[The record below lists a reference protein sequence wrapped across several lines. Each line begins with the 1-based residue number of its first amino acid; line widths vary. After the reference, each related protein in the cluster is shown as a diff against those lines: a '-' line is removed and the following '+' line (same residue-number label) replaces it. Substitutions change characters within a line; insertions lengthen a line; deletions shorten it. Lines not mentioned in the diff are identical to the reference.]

1 MKSAG
6 RLQAAI
12 EVLEDIEQR
21 HRPASLALAEWGRG
35 HRFAGSGDRA
45 AIGNIVYDALRH
57 RASIAWCMGNET
69 ARALALGVMVFHWGE
84 TAKSLGEMFEGDAH
98 APEALSDAEIKAL
111 TSGTLE
117 DAPGWVQADI
127 PEWLEEAFEDNFAD
141 EFITEGQALSNRPST
156 DFRINTLKADRDKV
170 MKALKRF
177 NLEPTELSPNGLRIP
192 PSEGAARTANLQPE
206 AAYQKGWVEVQD
218 EGSQV
223 SSLLVYARPGEQVL
237 DFCAGAGG
245 KTLAMAAAMENK
257 GQIFA
262 YDSDRNRLKPIYER
276 LKRAGTRNVQVR
288 APGDS
293 LEDLVGKMDRV
304 VVDAPCTGSGVWR
317 RRPDAKWRLTPDAL
331 GQRLGEQSQILE
343 EASRY
348 VRPGGYLC
356 YITCSVLAQENEA
369 QVYSF
374 LEDQEEFEL
383 LSAGEVWEEL
393 FPGTDSKPWSSDSCT
408 ITLTPSS
415 TGTDGFFFAVM
426 GRRTGGDMEPL
437 PTQDTS
443 GNNRS

>member
-1 MKSAG
+1 MKPAG

-12 EVLEDIEQR
+12 EILSDIEQR
-21 HRPASLALAEWGRG
+21 HRPAGQALADWGRG

-57 RASIAWCMGNET
+57 RASIAWRMGSKQ

-84 TAKSLGEMFEGDAH
+84 TPETLSEMFSADVH
-98 APEALSDAEIKAL
+98 APEALSEAEVKAL
-111 TSGTLE
+111 TQSTLD

-127 PEWLEEAFEDNFAD
+127 PEWLEEAFENNFSEEYIA
-141 EFITEGQALSNRPST
+141 EGQALAMRPST
-156 DFRINTLKADRDKV
+156 DFRINTVKATREKVLKS
-170 MKALKRF
+170 LKRF
-177 NLEPTELSPNGLRIP
+177 NLEPTELSPLGLRIA
-192 PSEGAARTANLQPE
+192 PSQGAARTANLLPE

-218 EGSQV
+218 QGSQV
-223 SSLLVYARPGEQVL
+223 CSLLVYARPGEQIL
-237 DFCAGAGG
+237 DYCAGAGG

-257 GQIFA
+257 GQLFA

-288 APGDS
+288 APDES

-317 RRPDAKWRLTPDAL
+317 RRPDAKWRLTPEAL
-331 GQRLGEQSQILE
+331 ENRLGEQAQVLE

-348 VRPGGYLC
+348 VRKGGYLC
-356 YITCSVLAQENEA
+356 YITCSVLGSENEA
-369 QVYSF
+369 QVTGF
-374 LEDQEEFEL
+374 LEANEDFEL

-393 FPGTDSKPWSSDSCT
+393 FPGAGVKPWSSDECS
-408 ITLTPSS
+408 ITLTPAS
-415 TGTDGFFFAVM
+415 TGTDGFYFAVM
-426 GRRTGGDMEPL
+426 GRRTGDG
-437 PTQDTS
+437 T
-443 GNNRS
+443 

>member
-1 MKSAG
+1 MKPAG

-12 EVLEDIEQR
+12 EILSDIEQR
-21 HRPASLALAEWGRG
+21 HRPASLALADWGRG

-57 RASIAWCMGNET
+57 RASIAWLMGSE
-69 ARALALGVMVFHWGE
+69 RPRSLALGVMVFHWGE
-84 TAKSLGEMFEGDAH
+84 THETLSEMFSGDVH
-98 APEALSDAEIKAL
+98 APEPLNEAEIKAL
-111 TSGTLE
+111 TKSNLDE
-117 DAPGWVQADI
+117 APGWVQADI
-127 PEWLEEAFEDNFAD
+127 PEWLEEAFEDNFSEDYIA
-141 EFITEGQALSNRPST
+141 EGQALALRPPA
-156 DFRINTLKADRDKV
+156 DFRINTLKSTREKV

-177 NLEPTELSPNGLRIP
+177 NLEPTELSPIGLRIA
-192 PSEGAARTANLQPE
+192 PSQGPARTANLQPE

-218 EGSQV
+218 QGSQV
-223 SSLLVYARPGEQVL
+223 CSLLVYARPGEQVL
-237 DFCAGAGG
+237 DYCAGAGG

-262 YDSDRNRLKPIYER
+262 YDADRNRLKPIYER

-288 APGDS
+288 APDES

-331 GQRLGEQSQILE
+331 EKRLAEQTQVLG

-348 VRPGGYLC
+348 VRLGGYLC
-356 YITCSVLAQENEA
+356 YITCSVLGLENEG
-369 QVYSF
+369 QVSGF
-374 LEDQEEFEL
+374 LEAHEDFEL
-383 LSAGEVWEEL
+383 LSAGEVWEDL
-393 FPGTDSKPWSSDSCT
+393 FPGTDLKPWSSDDCT
-408 ITLTPSS
+408 ITLTPAS

-426 GRRTGGDMEPL
+426 GRRAGGG
-437 PTQDTS
+437 T
-443 GNNRS
+443 

>member
-1 MKSAG
+1 VRPAG

-12 EVLEDIEQR
+12 EVLNEIEQR
-21 HRPASLALAEWGRG
+21 HRPASLALAEWGRA

-57 RASIAWCMGNET
+57 RASIAWRMGSEE

-84 TAKSLGEMFEGDAH
+84 TVESLGEMFAGDLH
-98 APEALSDAEIKAL
+98 APEPLSDIEIKAFTNSNL
-111 TSGTLE
+111 DG
-117 DAPGWVQADI
+117 APGWVQADI
-127 PEWLEEAFEDNFAD
+127 PEWLEEAFVGNFEE
-141 EFITEGQALSNRPST
+141 EFIAEGQGLAQRPST

-170 MKALKRF
+170 TKALKRF
-177 NLEPTELSPNGLRIP
+177 NLQPTELSPNGLRNS
-192 PSEGAARTANLQPE
+192 PSEGPARTANLQPE
-206 AAYQKGWVEVQD
+206 AAYQKGWIEVQD

-237 DFCAGAGG
+237 DYCAGAGG

-262 YDSDRNRLKPIYER
+262 YDADRNRLKPIYER
-276 LKRAGTRNVQVR
+276 IKRAGTRNVQVR
-288 APGDS
+288 GPGES

-317 RRPDAKWRLTPDAL
+317 RRPDAKWKLTPEAL
-331 GQRLGEQSQILE
+331 EKRLEEQTQVLE
-343 EASRY
+343 EASGY
-348 VRPGGYLC
+348 VRPEGYLC
-356 YITCSVLAQENEA
+356 YITCSVLAQENEG
-369 QVYSF
+369 QVYGF
-374 LEDQEEFEL
+374 LEDHEDFEL

-393 FPGTDSKPWSSDSCT
+393 FPDTNSKPWSSDDCT
-408 ITLTPSS
+408 ITLTPAS

-426 GRRTGGDMEPL
+426 GRRSGEGTDLL

-443 GNNRS
+443 GNNRT

>member
-1 MKSAG
+1 MKPAG

-12 EVLEDIEQR
+12 EVLEDIQQR

-57 RASIAWCMGNET
+57 RASIAWRMGNEA
-69 ARALALGVMVFHWGE
+69 ARALAFGVMVFHWGE
-84 TAKSLGEMFEGDAH
+84 TPKSLGDMFEGDAH
-98 APEALSDAEIKAL
+98 APEPLSDEEIKAL
-111 TSGTLE
+111 TTGALA

-127 PEWLEEAFEDNFAD
+127 PEWLEEAFEGNFAED
-141 EFITEGQALSNRPST
+141 FIAEGQGLAQRPST

-170 MKALKRF
+170 LKTLKRF
-177 NLEPTELSPNGLRIP
+177 NLEPTQLSPNGLRIA
-192 PSEGAARTANLQPE
+192 PSQGPARTANLQPE

-223 SSLLVYARPGEQVL
+223 CSLLVYARPGEQVL
-237 DFCAGAGG
+237 DYCAGAGG
-245 KTLAMAAAMENK
+245 KTLAISATMENK

-288 APGDS
+288 APGES
-293 LEDLVGKMDRV
+293 LEDLEGKMDRV

-331 GQRLGEQSQILE
+331 ERRLVEQAQVLE
-343 EASRY
+343 EASQY

-356 YITCSVLAQENEA
+356 YITCSVLSQENEG
-369 QVYSF
+369 QVYGF
-374 LEDQEEFEL
+374 LEDNEEFEL

-393 FPGTDSKPWSSDSCT
+393 FPDTSSKPWSSDDCT
-408 ITLTPSS
+408 ITLTPTS
-415 TGTDGFFFAVM
+415 TGTDGFFFSVM
-426 GRRTGGDMEPL
+426 GRRSGGGTEPL

-443 GNNRS
+443 DNNRP

>member
-1 MKSAG
+1 MKPAG

-12 EVLEDIEQR
+12 EVLGDIEQR

-57 RASIAWCMGNET
+57 RASITWRMGNDEP
-69 ARALALGVMVFHWGE
+69 RSLALGVMVFHWGE
-84 TAKSLGEMFEGDAH
+84 TSQSLSEMFDGDAH

-111 TSGTLE
+111 TKSTI
-117 DAPGWVQADI
+117 DNAPGWVQADI
-127 PEWLEEAFEDNFAD
+127 PEWLEEAFVENFSEDY
-141 EFITEGQALSNRPST
+141 IVEGRALALRPPT
-156 DFRINTLKADRDKV
+156 DFRINTVKATLDKV
-170 MKALKRF
+170 LKPLSRF
-177 NLEPTELSPNGLRIP
+177 NLEPTALSPVGLRIA
-192 PSEGAARTANLQPE
+192 PSKGPARTPNLQPE

-218 EGSQV
+218 QGSQV
-223 SSLLVYARPGEQVL
+223 CSLLVYAQPGEQVL
-237 DFCAGAGG
+237 DYCAGAGG

-257 GQIFA
+257 GQVFA
-262 YDSDRNRLKPIYER
+262 YDADRNRLKPIYER

-288 APGDS
+288 GADES

-331 GQRLGEQSQILE
+331 EKRLVEQAQVLK

-348 VRPGGYLC
+348 VRKGGYLC
-356 YITCSVLAQENEA
+356 YITCSVLMPENEG
-369 QVYSF
+369 QVSGF
-374 LEDQEEFEL
+374 LEAHEDFEL

-393 FPGTDSKPWSSDSCT
+393 FPDANLKPWSSDECT
-408 ITLTPSS
+408 ITLTPAS
-415 TGTDGFFFAVM
+415 TGTDGFYFAVL
-426 GRRTGGDMEPL
+426 GRRATD
-437 PTQDTS
+437 
-443 GNNRS
+443 

>member
-1 MKSAG
+1 VKPAG

-12 EVLEDIEQR
+12 EVLAEIEQR
-21 HRPASLALAEWGRG
+21 HRPASLALADWGRG

-57 RASIAWCMGNET
+57 RASLAWRMGSED

-84 TAKSLGEMFEGDAH
+84 SAESLVALFADDPH
-98 APEALSDAEIKAL
+98 APDPLSEAEIKAL
-111 TSGTLE
+111 TTGNL
-117 DAPGWVQADI
+117 DGAPGWVQADI
-127 PEWLEEAFEDNFAD
+127 PEWLEEAFEGNFAED
-141 EFITEGQALSNRPST
+141 YIAEGQALALRPPT
-156 DFRINTLKADRDKV
+156 DFRLNTLKADRDKV

-192 PSEGAARTANLQPE
+192 PSAGPARTPNLQPE

-218 EGSQV
+218 QGSQV
-223 SSLLVYARPGEQVL
+223 SALLVYARPGEQVL

-245 KTLAMAAAMENK
+245 KTLAMSAAMDNK

-262 YDSDRNRLKPIYER
+262 YDADRNRLKPIYER

-288 APGDS
+288 AADES

-331 GQRLGEQSQILE
+331 EKRLGEQTRVLE

-356 YITCSVLAQENEA
+356 YITCSVLAQENEG
-369 QVYSF
+369 QVYGF
-374 LEDQEEFEL
+374 LEDHEDFEL

-393 FPGTDSKPWSSDSCT
+393 FPNSESKPWSSDDCT
-408 ITLTPSS
+408 ITLTPAS

-426 GRRTGGDMEPL
+426 GRRAGEGTPPL

-443 GNNRS
+443 DNNRP

>member
-1 MKSAG
+1 VRPAG

-12 EVLEDIEQR
+12 EVLADIEER

-57 RASIAWCMGNET
+57 RASIAWRMESEQ

-84 TAKSLGEMFEGDAH
+84 TASSLGKMFAGDTH
-98 APEALSDAEIKAL
+98 APEPLTDSETKAL
-111 TSGTLE
+111 NDSNLDG
-117 DAPGWVQADI
+117 APGWVQADI
-127 PEWLEEAFEDNFAD
+127 PEWLEEAFTDNFVGELIA
-141 EFITEGQALSNRPST
+141 EGQALAKRPST

-170 MKALKRF
+170 EKALKRF
-177 NLEPTELSPNGLRIP
+177 NLEPTKLSPTGLRMP
-192 PSEGAARTANLQPE
+192 PSEGAARTASLQPE

-245 KTLAMAAAMENK
+245 KTLAIAATMGNK

-288 APGDS
+288 APGES
-293 LEDLVGKMDRV
+293 LEDLVGKLDRV

-317 RRPDAKWRLTPDAL
+317 RRPDAKWRLTPEAL
-331 GQRLGEQSQILE
+331 EQRLAEQAQVLE

-356 YITCSVLAQENEA
+356 YITCSVLAQENEG
-369 QVYSF
+369 QVYGF
-374 LEDQEEFEL
+374 LEDNEDFEL
-383 LSAGEVWEEL
+383 LSAGEVWEDL
-393 FPGTDSKPWSSDSCT
+393 FPDTEEKPWSSDGCT
-408 ITLTPSS
+408 ITLTPAS

-426 GRRTGGDMEPL
+426 GRTTG
-437 PTQDTS
+437 
-443 GNNRS
+443 